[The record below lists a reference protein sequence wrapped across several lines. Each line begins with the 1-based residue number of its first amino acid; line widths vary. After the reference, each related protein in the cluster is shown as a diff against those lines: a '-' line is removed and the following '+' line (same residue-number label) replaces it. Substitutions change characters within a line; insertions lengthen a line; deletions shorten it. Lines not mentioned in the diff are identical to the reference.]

1 MTARP
6 GRRRLG
12 GMSVETQSIVVTLLG
27 GLLISIT
34 ISGRFTSY
42 VRPGFKW
49 LLLTSGAILVI
60 VGIISLVLA
69 VRAEMKA
76 GRRKAEAPAAVGAGG
91 AEDGAGP
98 APDHDRPD
106 EHDAHDDEGPDAHG
120 HDHSAAKAPWLI
132 LAPVLVLLLVAP
144 PALGA
149 DAVAR
154 NAGSQGLAGY
164 DVATVS
170 GPTVSDGSAAGG
182 GGTESKDGTGAP
194 IGGYAY
200 NDGSGSVTD
209 SSGSRRT
216 MHFPALDGTDPQMGI
231 KEFVLRSLYDADNS
245 VDGVPVTVVGFLAP
259 AGEGYSGGYTIAR
272 MVISCCAA
280 DANPMQL
287 HVDGDA
293 PYPSNTWVQAVVT
306 VVPNTAVMDNNYV
319 PTVTVSSVQ
328 TIDQPD
334 DPYEH

>member
-1 MTARP
+1 M
-6 GRRRLG
+6 
-12 GMSVETQSIVVTLLG
+12 

-34 ISGRFTSY
+34 VSGRFTSY

-91 AEDGAGP
+91 TEDGAGP

-106 EHDAHDDEGPDAHG
+106 EHERTTTKGPTPTVTTTRPPRP
-120 HDHSAAKAPWLI
+120 PWLI
-132 LAPVLVLLLVAP
+132 LAPVLGVAAGR
-144 PALGA
+144 PAGA
-149 DAVAR
+149 GGRRGGPQRRVP
-154 NAGSQGLAGY
+154 GLAGY

-209 SSGSRRT
+209 SSGSRRPCISRPWT
-216 MHFPALDGTDPQMGI
+216 HRPA
-231 KEFVLRSLYDADNS
+231 EWASRSSCCASLYDADNS
-245 VDGVPVTVVGFLAP
+245 VDGV
-259 AGEGYSGGYTIAR
+259 R
-272 MVISCCAA
+272 
-280 DANPMQL
+280 
-287 HVDGDA
+287 
-293 PYPSNTWVQAVVT
+293 
-306 VVPNTAVMDNNYV
+306 
-319 PTVTVSSVQ
+319 
-328 TIDQPD
+328 
-334 DPYEH
+334 